1 MDTNDLGPA
10 FCDQLGF
17 SKLDFGAWN
26 RVMRKSRN
34 CCKVR
39 AVSSTFRW
47 KIRFMSVSLCA
58 SLRSAMTRAIK
69 ADRLSEIGNRLTLA
83 LLCTLQTYSM
93 AECLMASVASGLATA
108 LTAAARSACLECRE
122 APECGKTKRS
132 RSFLEIQNLCETQ
145 KFLGTS
151 QPGWEDLGWED
162 VSYCH
167 CVKYSCSIG
176 WCS

>member
-10 FCDQLGF
+10 FCDQLGV

-26 RVMRKSRN
+26 RAMRKSRN

-69 ADRLSEIGNRLTLA
+69 AERLSEIGNRFALP
-83 LLCTLQTYSM
+83 LLCTLQTCSM
-93 AECLMASVASGLATA
+93 AECLMARHQFLHQPVIDRMRLTGLVIES
-108 LTAAARSACLECRE
+108 LIDS
-122 APECGKTKRS
+122 
-132 RSFLEIQNLCETQ
+132 SFLNSLILN
-145 KFLGTS
+145 
-151 QPGWEDLGWED
+151 
-162 VSYCH
+162 
-167 CVKYSCSIG
+167 
-176 WCS
+176 